1 MNKIKRGY
9 ITVALLAI
17 VGLVAL
23 RLIPAALS
31 NANGSIH
38 RNGAATKINHV
49 VVIMMEN
56 HTFDNMFGRFPGA
69 NGVTNMSRA
78 GNPTEDY
85 NHDGPSLFAAMD
97 GGKMDE
103 FPGRGHIQYTQAD
116 IPNYWSYA
124 KQFGLGDN
132 FFTSMAT
139 NSAANH
145 IAMVAAQNGGIFAS
159 TPENGCN
166 SIQND
171 LMDSKSASGQAY
183 WGYPCYNINSL
194 PKELDSAGISW
205 KYYSEV
211 NIWDAPIVLKSD
223 YQSANNVG
231 NPNQFAQDVAAGN
244 MANISWVTP
253 PANASDHP
261 PVALEAGQDF
271 VTNAVNTIMN
281 SSYWNSTAIFV
292 TWDDWG
298 GFYDHVVPP
307 QLDGV
312 GLGPRV
318 PLLVISP
325 YAKQNYISHQQGEFS
340 SFVKFIEED
349 FSLPNLGQRDSLTGT
364 SDLMD
369 YFAFSQTPQAPLIL
383 KQLPFSSILQI
394 PKGQA
399 GVSGGAALHKSLNP
413 FVGGKTQTFSYS
425 IIYMGSGTPAVH
437 DVYVDGVADAMS
449 LVGPVTGGGNLYKYK
464 TKLGVGSHT
473 YSYTFSD
480 GQGGTVSLPD
490 NGVPLY
496 GPQVYPFNVGN
507 ASAGVVPNVALAG
520 QTVTFTAT
528 YTSPKNIAPTR
539 TEIDIDGVPYTM
551 QRTGGT
557 SYKTGVTYSVSLSSL
572 FVGVHY
578 HRYIF
583 DDGSGAATYESTSSP
598 QVTPLLLSQS
608 SVSPTSGTSTTVYTF
623 QTTYTEVNG
632 EAPAQALLYV
642 DKTSYPMQL
651 VSGSYSTGAVFQ
663 AQTKLPSGKHAFFF
677 VFGDSLTSW
686 ADPFNPQV
694 YAGPN
699 VGANAQPVP
708 AGTIIYPGGGDPETD
723 AAMN

>member
-1 MNKIKRGY
+1 MRTIKRGY

-17 VGLVAL
+17 VGLMTL

-31 NANGSIH
+31 NASGSVH
-38 RNGAATKINHV
+38 RNGAATQINHI

-69 NGVTNMSRA
+69 NGVTNMLRA

-85 NHDGPSLFAAMD
+85 NHDGPSVFAAMD

-103 FPGRGHIQYTQAD
+103 FPDRGHIQYTQAD

-124 KQFGLGDN
+124 QQFGLGDN

-145 IAMVAAQNGGIFAS
+145 VAMVAAQNGGIFAS

-211 NIWDAPIVLKSD
+211 NIWNAPIVLKSD
-223 YQSANNVG
+223 YQSANNIG
-231 NPNQFAQDVAAGN
+231 NSSQFAKDVAAGK
-244 MANISWVTP
+244 MADVSWVTP

-261 PVALEAGQDF
+261 PVALEAGQNF
-271 VTNAVNTIMN
+271 VTNAVNAVMN

-298 GFYDHVVPP
+298 GFYDHVAPP

-325 YAKQNYISHQQGEFS
+325 FAKQGYISHQQGEFS

-369 YFAFSQTPQAPLIL
+369 FFDFNQAPQAPLIL
-383 KQLPFSSILQI
+383 NQLPFSTILQI

-425 IIYMGSGTPAVH
+425 IIYMGTGTPAVH
-437 DVYVDGVADAMS
+437 DVYIDGVAYAMP

-480 GQGGTVSLPD
+480 GQGGTVNLPD

-507 ASAGVVPNVALAG
+507 ASAGVVPNVALKG
-520 QTVTFTAT
+520 QTVTFTAI

-539 TEIDIDGVPYTM
+539 TEIDIDGVPNTM
-551 QRTGGT
+551 LRTGGT

-598 QVTPLLLSQS
+598 QVTPLLLSES
-608 SVSPTSGTSTTVYTF
+608 SVSPTSGTSSTVYTF

-642 DKTSYPMQL
+642 DNKSYPMHL

-663 AQTKLPSGKHAFFF
+663 AQTTLPTGKHSFFF
-677 VFGDSLTSW
+677 VFADSLTSW
-686 ADPFNPQV
+686 ADPFYPQV
-694 YAGPN
+694 YAGPT
-699 VGANAQPVP
+699 VGAFAQPVP